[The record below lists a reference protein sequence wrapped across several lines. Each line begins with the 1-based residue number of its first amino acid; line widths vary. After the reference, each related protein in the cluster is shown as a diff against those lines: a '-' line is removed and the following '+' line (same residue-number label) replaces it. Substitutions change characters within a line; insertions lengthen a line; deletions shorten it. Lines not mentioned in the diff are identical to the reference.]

1 MSTTSELRKG
11 WFRYALTQ
19 CRDNSTVAMTD
30 DEITAEWGLVRADR
44 LSELERENAAL
55 REAVDF
61 FVEHFDAQEAL
72 HKWDSIPSNGDYGEW
87 QKLYER
93 VEAASKKARHARAAL
108 AGSGEK

>member
-44 LSELERENAAL
+44 LSELERDNAAL
-55 REAVDF
+55 REALQGLHDDT
-61 FVEHFDAQEAL
+61 VEYVTLNKL
-72 HKWDSIPSNGDYGEW
+72 HNADGSPAINNHWM
-87 QKLYER
+87 R
-93 VEAASKKARHARAAL
+93 RARAAL

>member
-30 DEITAEWGLVRADR
+30 DEITAEWGLVRAER

-55 REAVDF
+55 RAELSAAVGYMMNARIDL
-61 FVEHFDAQEAL
+61 ET
-72 HKWDSIPSNGDYGEW
+72 GCT
-87 QKLYER
+87 
-93 VEAASKKARHARAAL
+93 KATTIKTVSGGIDRARAAL